1 MTYLLASRDGNQLN
15 ESMMYMMAPAS
26 PLRVG
31 TRLKQ
36 GDVIVNAWFRD
47 NEIRGWQ
54 TGALRGYSYK
64 HMADIPVIL
73 RRQEQYRIDDNI
85 LPPSNPRGVAI
96 LVRSISARRA
106 RTLKNL
112 LASSQKHVTKK
123 REICDKNP
131 LVCSYPLSVCYRI

>member
-1 MTYLLASRDGNQLN
+1 MLCRVPPKFFKEDKASRKTQRLCMGD
-15 ESMMYMMAPAS
+15 MMTLAS

-73 RRQEQYRIDDNI
+73 RRQEQY
-85 LPPSNPRGVAI
+85 P
-96 LVRSISARRA
+96 
-106 RTLKNL
+106 
-112 LASSQKHVTKK
+112 H
-123 REICDKNP
+123 
-131 LVCSYPLSVCYRI
+131 

>member
-1 MTYLLASRDGNQLN
+1 MILRSFARNFRMTYLLASRDGNQLN

-64 HMADIPVIL
+64 HMADISVIL
-73 RRQEQYRIDDNI
+73 
-85 LPPSNPRGVAI
+85 
-96 LVRSISARRA
+96 
-106 RTLKNL
+106 
-112 LASSQKHVTKK
+112 
-123 REICDKNP
+123 
-131 LVCSYPLSVCYRI
+131 

>member
-1 MTYLLASRDGNQLN
+1 MSN
-15 ESMMYMMAPAS
+15 ES

-54 TGALRGYSYK
+54 TGALRGCSYK
-64 HMADIPVIL
+64 HMADISVIL

-85 LPPSNPRGVAI
+85 FPLPNPRGVAI
-96 LVRSISARRA
+96 LAISA
-106 RTLKNL
+106 LQGL
-112 LASSQKHVTKK
+112 GL
-123 REICDKNP
+123 
-131 LVCSYPLSVCYRI
+131 

>member
-1 MTYLLASRDGNQLN
+1 
-15 ESMMYMMAPAS
+15 MYGDMRAPAS

-64 HMADIPVIL
+64 HIADIPVIL
-73 RRQEQYRIDDNI
+73 RRQEQY
-85 LPPSNPRGVAI
+85 P
-96 LVRSISARRA
+96 
-106 RTLKNL
+106 
-112 LASSQKHVTKK
+112 H
-123 REICDKNP
+123 
-131 LVCSYPLSVCYRI
+131 